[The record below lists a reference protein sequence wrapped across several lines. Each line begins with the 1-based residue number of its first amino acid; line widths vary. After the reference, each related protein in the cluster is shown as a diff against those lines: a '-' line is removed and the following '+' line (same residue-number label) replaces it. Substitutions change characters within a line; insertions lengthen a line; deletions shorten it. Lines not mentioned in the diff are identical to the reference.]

1 MTKQCKNCGKDIPDT
16 LTFCNR
22 ECWREYRKKKGIVE
36 RDKDGQKIFKDISLD
51 TIKSQDFNIEL
62 IKKALETETEIILIP
77 RRSYKIKGIPI
88 RLESNTLRIYVN
100 TGRAIESVLL
110 SEIGHFSFPIE
121 LCKKQREEGKSS
133 MHACKEGKK

>member
-62 IKKALETETEIILIP
+62 IKKALETKTEIILIP
-77 RRSYKIKGIPI
+77 RRSYKIKGIPV
-88 RLESNTLRIYVN
+88 RLESTF
-100 TGRAIESVLL
+100 LL
-110 SEIGHFSFPIE
+110 FFFS
-121 LCKKQREEGKSS
+121 
-133 MHACKEGKK
+133 